1 MSEISN
7 IYLVYC
13 VRSKVPSNNLKK
25 CPIPHHTV
33 CHCLPVCHKCIE
45 RIDDAG
51 AHGSALYDT
60 TKCIIEFFLEHRK
73 FVVNLRTNSAGTWQ
87 QCVFHI

>member
-33 CHCLPVCHKCIE
+33 LYVIVCM
-45 RIDDAG
+45 
-51 AHGSALYDT
+51 YDT